1 VISKSKGKNMKKTLL
16 IIASI
21 AFTMLSV
28 AIAQNSA
35 PSTDSLMVGEWNI
48 QIGKKYSDTWTFK
61 EGGVA
66 LTAKQPELTGTWKV
80 EKNCIL
86 IQWDEVEDGCT
97 TWEAL
102 TLPLKAEGTRG
113 GNWNGLKVF
122 AKKLK

>member
-1 VISKSKGKNMKKTLL
+1 MKKTLL
-16 IIASI
+16 ILACI
-21 AFTMLSV
+21 AFTLISV
-28 AIAQNSA
+28 AIAENAKQ
-35 PSTDSLMVGEWNI
+35 STSSLMVGEWNI

-66 LTAKQPELTGTWKV
+66 LTALQPDLTGVWKV
-80 EKNCIL
+80 ENNCVL
-86 IQWDEVEDGCT
+86 IQWDEVEDGCS